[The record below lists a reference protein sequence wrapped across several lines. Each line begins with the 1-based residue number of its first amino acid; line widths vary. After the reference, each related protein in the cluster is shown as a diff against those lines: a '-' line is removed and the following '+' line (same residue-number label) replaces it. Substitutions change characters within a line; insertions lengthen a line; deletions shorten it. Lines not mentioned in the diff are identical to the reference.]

1 MEKVYEFDS
10 SFEISLEQG
19 LNSVIYGE
27 EAIKLCNWGKPHIR
41 KFFVEPEDMKYLQW
55 ISPAKAP
62 SRSRIDIT
70 TVVSIS
76 FGFKTPL
83 FLKHKELL
91 KGKDELAVAI
101 SYQTKDKDPKSLNL
115 IFLNPE
121 RMQLFVT
128 GLQYLIL
135 KQGRGLVLSQTST
148 RDKRFLGELWERN
161 KSEGTEP
168 DVESVRR
175 MVRELNV
182 GVYPLYFERMA
193 KSLANSEDS
202 KIAKSDF
209 IALVKNLTEHT
220 ELVGVLRKYS
230 KNPSEELTAN
240 TAISLE
246 GLKKFFADVQK
257 EFVSLDECRSLVQVA
272 TCFLYSELGNLG
284 ELEGEA
290 ENPNALRSLS
300 AGKFEKARR
309 ESEVNVCKRQV
320 SVETAQEM
328 TLMDFSKMIL
338 SRTNVVVNDSSP
350 FEPDMDYPLPY
361 YLINTSNYTYLK
373 LNKETNELEV
383 SAENYKKYLLRGVRC
398 IDIELLVHSLVT
410 HRKETTECQ

>member
-1 MEKVYEFDS
+1 M
-10 SFEISLEQG
+10 
-19 LNSVIYGE
+19 
-27 EAIKLCNWGKPHIR
+27 
-41 KFFVEPEDMKYLQW
+41 EPEDMKYLQW

-83 FLKHKELL
+83 FQKHKELL

-101 SYQTKDKDPKSLNL
+101 NYQTKDKDPKSLNL

-121 RMQLFVT
+121 RMQLFIT
-128 GLQYLIL
+128 GLQYLII
-135 KQGRGLVLSQTST
+135 KQVCGLILSQTST
-148 RDKRFLGELWERN
+148 RDKSFLNELWEKN
-161 KSEGTEP
+161 KAEAVKL
-168 DVESVRR
+168 DVESVRG

-182 GVYPLYFERMA
+182 GVYPLYFERLA
-193 KSLANSEDS
+193 KSLANPENS
-202 KIAKSDF
+202 KLTKADF

-220 ELVGVLRKYS
+220 ELIKVLRRYS

-240 TAISLE
+240 TVISVE
-246 GLKKFFADVQK
+246 GLRKFFTEVQK
-257 EFVSLDECRSLVQVA
+257 EPITLDECRSLIQVA
-272 TCFLYSELGNLG
+272 TCFFYSELGDLAA
-284 ELEGEA
+284 LEGEK
-290 ENPNALRSLS
+290 EDPNALRSLS
-300 AGKFEKARR
+300 AGKFEKTRR
-309 ESEVNVCKRQV
+309 ESEVSVCKKQV

-338 SRTNVVVNDSSP
+338 SRTNTVVNDSNP
-350 FEPDMDYPLPY
+350 FETDMDYPLPY

-383 SAENYKKYLLRGVRC
+383 SVENYKTVSY
-398 IDIELLVHSLVT
+398 T
-410 HRKETTECQ
+410 HLTLPTICSV